1 MCIRDRNSIQELL
14 ADAGHDPE
22 QDMIITRVSKEGYRP
37 YSGGI
42 RVEDGRDIS
51 EVSPMVAS
59 ITAPLNDIM
68 VFVPED
74 CREAAEAAMEEAM
87 VGE

>member
-1 MCIRDRNSIQELL
+1 
-14 ADAGHDPE
+14 
-22 QDMIITRVSKEGYRP
+22 
-37 YSGGI
+37 
-42 RVEDGRDIS
+42 
-51 EVSPMVAS
+51 MVAS

>member
-1 MCIRDRNSIQELL
+1 MR
-14 ADAGHDPE
+14 
-22 QDMIITRVSKEGYRP
+22 KEGYRP
-37 YSGGI
+37 YRGGI

-68 VFVPED
+68 LFVPED
-74 CREAAEAAMEEAM
+74 CREAAERAINAAMA
-87 VGE
+87 GE